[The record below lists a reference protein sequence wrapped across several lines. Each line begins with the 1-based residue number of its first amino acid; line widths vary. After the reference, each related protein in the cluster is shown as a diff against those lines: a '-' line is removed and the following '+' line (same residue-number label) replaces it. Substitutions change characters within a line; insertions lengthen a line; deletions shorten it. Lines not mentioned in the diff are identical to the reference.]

1 MRKHPNEW
9 ERLLLKHCKAR
20 KAPRLPK
27 ALRVLYWHNALTGR
41 KNSPYQSFSIFTT
54 HTDGMVIRPCTWLSL
69 IVCAMALYSG
79 ASSRRNPTVL
89 QRTGSRS
96 SDLPPF
102 VGSVSRFTSGTDTK
116 FRITNLTN
124 LQSNGR
130 SAFYRYLWLYNSL

>member
-9 ERLLLKHCKAR
+9 ERLLLKHCKVR
-20 KAPRLPK
+20 EAPRLPK

-41 KNSPYQSFSIFTT
+41 KNSPYQSFSIFST
-54 HTDGMVIRPCTWLSL
+54 HTDGMVIRPRTWLLL
-69 IVCAMALYSG
+69 IVCTMALYSG
-79 ASSRRNPTVL
+79 VSSRTNPTVL
-89 QRTGSRS
+89 QRTGSNG

-102 VGSVSRFTSGTDTK
+102 VGPVYRCTSGTDTK

-130 SAFYRYLWLYNSL
+130 SALYRYLWLFNFL